1 MRCGERGRH
10 VKKICQ
16 WHIFSVDLSGYAA
29 VASFLVCTASSFS
42 PDLSGY
48 AAVASILGYAAH
60 IEVRWAG
67 SANPAHLS
75 MESCGSAPRSAAGR
89 KKAHSHTQPCEK
101 EKRTA
106 KAGRAQITLRASASG
121 MAKAQEQ
128 RIAYLTYPVRAGITV
143 TFSRGLSPH
152 SAASPARPARRP
164 VLQFSSIVRHVA
176 ANCKREFALR
186 RFFSCAVG
194 QRLSP
199 APRSALT
206 SPPAGWRRSRRC
218 PATRRPPWRPR
229 PAPASPRRR
238 CCRQAPAPGSA
249 APHSRR

>member
-1 MRCGERGRH
+1 MTTPRSRPTGVEKGRGALRTLWMRCGGRGRG
-10 VKKICQ
+10 VKKTCR
-16 WHIFSVDLSGYAA
+16 WHV
-29 VASFLVCTASSFS
+29 FS

-60 IEVRWAG
+60 IEVRRTG
-67 SANPAHLS
+67 SANPVRLS

-89 KKAHSHTQPCEK
+89 KKAHSHTQPCAK

-152 SAASPARPARRP
+152 SATGGCFRTPAHRPCI
-164 VLQFSSIVRHVA
+164 QF
-176 ANCKREFALR
+176 
-186 RFFSCAVG
+186 
-194 QRLSP
+194 
-199 APRSALT
+199 T
-206 SPPAGWRRSRRC
+206 
-218 PATRRPPWRPR
+218 
-229 PAPASPRRR
+229 
-238 CCRQAPAPGSA
+238 
-249 APHSRR
+249 

>member
-1 MRCGERGRH
+1 MRCGERGRGVKKTRRCRH

-16 WHIFSVDLSGYAA
+16 WHIFSVDLSGYAD
-29 VASFLVCTASSFS
+29 VVSF
-42 PDLSGY
+42 
-48 AAVASILGYAAH
+48 LGYAAH

-89 KKAHSHTQPCEK
+89 KKAHSHTQPRAK

-164 VLQFSSIVRHVA
+164 VIQFSSIVRHVA

-206 SPPAGWRRSRRC
+206 SPPDGWRRSRRC

>member
-48 AAVASILGYAAH
+48 AAVASFLGYAAH

-89 KKAHSHTQPCEK
+89 KKAHSHTQPRAK

-152 SAASPARPARRP
+152 SAAGGCVCFAFTPRRT
-164 VLQFSSIVRHVA
+164 VRV
-176 ANCKREFALR
+176 
-186 RFFSCAVG
+186 FSCRNVVYHIETGIARGIHSQNVCV
-194 QRLSP
+194 SDF
-199 APRSALT
+199 
-206 SPPAGWRRSRRC
+206 
-218 PATRRPPWRPR
+218 
-229 PAPASPRRR
+229 
-238 CCRQAPAPGSA
+238 
-249 APHSRR
+249 PHPSKYIL

>member
-1 MRCGERGRH
+1 MRCGERGRGVKKTRRCRH

-29 VASFLVCTASSFS
+29 VASF
-42 PDLSGY
+42 
-48 AAVASILGYAAH
+48 LGYAAH

-89 KKAHSHTQPCEK
+89 KKAHSHTQPRAK

-152 SAASPARPARRP
+152 SAASRKTGAPSCYSVLYYCTTCRGKLQEGICPAAVFFMCRGAEALPCPTVSAYFTTSW
-164 VLQFSSIVRHVA
+164 LA
-176 ANCKREFALR
+176 AEPKISCHAASTLAAS
-186 RFFSCAVG
+186 SCASFASSAV
-194 QRLSP
+194 LSSGP
-199 APRSALT
+199 CPRISSAT
-206 SPPAGWRRSRRC
+206 
-218 PATRRPPWRPR
+218 
-229 PAPASPRRR
+229 
-238 CCRQAPAPGSA
+238 
-249 APHSRR
+249 

>member
-16 WHIFSVDLSGYAA
+16 WHIFSIDLSGYAA
-29 VASFLVCTASSFS
+29 VASF
-42 PDLSGY
+42 
-48 AAVASILGYAAH
+48 LGYAAH

-67 SANPAHLS
+67 AANPAHLS

-89 KKAHSHTQPCEK
+89 KKAHSHTQPRAK

-152 SAASPARPARRP
+152 SAAGCCVCTPAHRP
-164 VLQFSSIVRHVA
+164 
-176 ANCKREFALR
+176 
-186 RFFSCAVG
+186 
-194 QRLSP
+194 
-199 APRSALT
+199 
-206 SPPAGWRRSRRC
+206 
-218 PATRRPPWRPR
+218 
-229 PAPASPRRR
+229 
-238 CCRQAPAPGSA
+238 
-249 APHSRR
+249 

>member
-1 MRCGERGRH
+1 MYDNAAEPPHRCGEGSWSTLN
-10 VKKICQ
+10 VMN
-16 WHIFSVDLSGYAA
+16 
-29 VASFLVCTASSFS
+29 
-42 PDLSGY
+42 
-48 AAVASILGYAAH
+48 
-60 IEVRWAG
+60 EVRRTG
-67 SANPAHLS
+67 SANPVRLS

-89 KKAHSHTQPCEK
+89 KKAHSHTQPCAK

-164 VLQFSSIVRHVA
+164 VIQFSLILRHVA

-186 RFFSCAVG
+186 RFFSSFSREKPILSVG
-194 QRLSP
+194 LRP
-199 APRSALT
+199 FRRSAERKG
-206 SPPAGWRRSRRC
+206 SRFFEKIFYAVWRWVR
-218 PATRRPPWRPR
+218 W
-229 PAPASPRRR
+229 
-238 CCRQAPAPGSA
+238 
-249 APHSRR
+249 

>member
-29 VASFLVCTASSFS
+29 VAS
-42 PDLSGY
+42 
-48 AAVASILGYAAH
+48 ILGYAAH
-60 IEVRWAG
+60 IEVRRTG
-67 SANPAHLS
+67 SANPVRLS

-89 KKAHSHTQPCEK
+89 KKAHSHTQPCAK

-152 SAASPARPARRP
+152 SAASRKTGAPSCYSVLYYCTTCRGKLQEGICPAAVFFIRGAEALPCPTVSAYFTTSW
-164 VLQFSSIVRHVA
+164 LA
-176 ANCKREFALR
+176 AEPKMSCHAASTLAAS
-186 RFFSCAVG
+186 SCASFASSAV
-194 QRLSP
+194 LSSGP
-199 APRSALT
+199 CPRISSAT
-206 SPPAGWRRSRRC
+206 
-218 PATRRPPWRPR
+218 
-229 PAPASPRRR
+229 
-238 CCRQAPAPGSA
+238 
-249 APHSRR
+249 

>member
-1 MRCGERGRH
+1 MRCGGRGRGVKKTCRCRH

-29 VASFLVCTASSFS
+29 VASF
-42 PDLSGY
+42 
-48 AAVASILGYAAH
+48 LGYAAH

-164 VLQFSSIVRHVA
+164 VSQFSSIVRHVA

>member
-1 MRCGERGRH
+1 MRCGERGRGVKKTCRCRH

-29 VASFLVCTASSFS
+29 VVSF
-42 PDLSGY
+42 
-48 AAVASILGYAAH
+48 LGYAAH

-89 KKAHSHTQPCEK
+89 KKAHSHTQPRAK

-164 VLQFSSIVRHVA
+164 VIQFSSIVRHVA

-186 RFFSCAVG
+186 RFFSVG
-194 QRLSP
+194 LQYILDK
-199 APRSALT
+199 
-206 SPPAGWRRSRRC
+206 
-218 PATRRPPWRPR
+218 
-229 PAPASPRRR
+229 
-238 CCRQAPAPGSA
+238 
-249 APHSRR
+249 

>member
-1 MRCGERGRH
+1 MRCGERCRH

-16 WHIFSVDLSGYAA
+16 WHIFSV
-29 VASFLVCTASSFS
+29 
-42 PDLSGY
+42 DLSGY

-164 VLQFSSIVRHVA
+164 VIQFSFIVRHVA
-176 ANCKREFALR
+176 ANCKSEFALR